1 MLKRKLRAV
10 AFEKNEFKEIFTVIL
25 SLGIKRE

>member
-10 AFEKNEFKEIFTVIL
+10 AFEKNEFKEIFKVIL
-25 SLGIKRE
+25 SLGIK